1 MSNSSNIICP
11 NCKHEFPIGNAL
23 TQQIE
28 TDIRNKYLKVYN
40 DDKQKLEAERAQ
52 VNKLMEQAKTDAEN
66 QEKIITEKVKLQ
78 KGVLEQEA
86 IKKAASEMQLQM
98 ELLNKELTEK
108 EIKLKDS
115 QAREL
120 QFLLKEKEL
129 KDKEAQFELT
139 LQQKLQAERELLS
152 EQIKKQ
158 ELEKNSIKEKD
169 HQMQMLE
176 LKKQLEDQKR
186 LTEEMVR
193 KQGQGS
199 MQLQG
204 EVHELALE
212 ELLRSTFPFDAIDE
226 VGKGVKGADAIHTIR
241 NPLGQ
246 VCGKIIYESKNTKAF
261 GGDWIDKLK
270 HDMRSSQANI
280 AVIVTETMPKDMER
294 FGMKDGVWIC
304 NFSEIKSLA
313 YVLRDSLIKIHAAQ
327 ASQENKGDKMSLL
340 YSYLTG
346 TEFRQQIEAIV
357 EGFSELQYGIQ
368 KEKNAMTKIWKE
380 REKQLEKVLLNTTNF
395 YGSVKG
401 IAGNAIGDIKLLE
414 LGGEDEKQI

>member
-52 VNKLMEQAKTDAEN
+52 INKLLEQAKIDAEN
-66 QEKIITEKVKLQ
+66 QEKIISEKVKLQ
-78 KGVLEQEA
+78 KAVLEQEA
-86 IKKAASEMQLQM
+86 IKKAASEMALQM
-98 ELLNKELTEK
+98 EMLNKELSEK
-108 EIKLKDS
+108 ETKLKDS
-115 QAREL
+115 QAKEL
-120 QFLLKEKEL
+120 QFLLKAKEL
-129 KDKEAQFELT
+129 QEKEAQFELT

-169 HQMQMLE
+169 YQLQMME
-176 LKKQLEDQKR
+176 LKKQLEDQKK

-199 MQLQG
+199 MQMQG
-204 EVHELALE
+204 EVQELILE
-212 ELLRSTFPFDAIDE
+212 ELLRSTFPFDSIDE
-226 VGKGVKGADAIHTIR
+226 VGKGVKGADAIHTVR

-246 VCGKIIYESKNTKAF
+246 VCGRIIYESKNTKAF

-270 HDMRSSQANI
+270 HDMRSSQADI
-280 AVIVTETMPKDMER
+280 AVIVTETMPKDMDR

-304 NFSEIKSLA
+304 NFTEIKSLA
-313 YVLRDSLIKIHAAQ
+313 FVLRDSLIKIYAAQ
-327 ASQENKGDKMSLL
+327 ASQENKGDKMSML

-357 EGFSELQYGIQ
+357 EGFTELQMGIQ
-368 KEKNAMTKIWKE
+368 REKNAMQKIWKE

-414 LGGEDEKQI
+414 LGEDEV

>member
-1 MSNSSNIICP
+1 MSTTSTIKCP

-23 TQQIE
+23 AQEIE
-28 TDIRNKYLKVYN
+28 TEIRAKYLKVYN
-40 DDKQKLEAERAQ
+40 DDKQKLELERTQ
-52 VNKLMEQAKTDAEN
+52 VNKLLEQAKLDAEN
-66 QEKIITEKVKLQ
+66 QEKIIADKVKLQ
-78 KGVLEQEA
+78 KTIIEQEA

-98 ELLNKELTEK
+98 EMLNKELTENQQ
-108 EIKLKDS
+108 KLKDS
-115 QAREL
+115 QVKEL
-120 QFLLKEKEL
+120 EYLLKEKQLKTKEEEL
-129 KDKEAQFELT
+129 EIT
-139 LQQKLQAERELLS
+139 VQKKIQAERELLS

-158 ELEKNSIKEKD
+158 ELEKNSIKEKE
-169 HQMQMLE
+169 HQLQLME
-176 LKKQLEDQKR
+176 LKKQLEDQKK

-204 EVHELALE
+204 EVQELALE
-212 ELLRSTFPFDAIDE
+212 DLLRATFPFDLIEE
-226 VGKGVKGADAIHTIR
+226 VGKGVRGADAVQTVR

-246 VCGKIIYESKNTKAF
+246 ACGKIIYESKNTKAF

-270 HDMRSSQANI
+270 HDMRSTQADI

-294 FGMKDGVWIC
+294 FGMKDGVWVC
-304 NFSEIKSLA
+304 SFYEIKSLA
-313 YVLRDSLIKIHAAQ
+313 YVLRDSLVKIYAANS
-327 ASQENKGDKMSLL
+327 SQENKGDKMSML

-357 EGFSELQYGIQ
+357 EGFTELQDGIQ
-368 KEKNAMTKIWKE
+368 KEKNAMQKIWKE

-401 IAGNAIGDIKLLE
+401 IAGNAIGDIKALE
-414 LGGEDEKQI
+414 LGE

>member
-52 VNKLMEQAKTDAEN
+52 INKLMEQAKTDAEN
-66 QEKIITEKVKLQ
+66 QDKIIAEKVKLQ
-78 KGVLEQEA
+78 KTVLEQEA

-98 ELLNKELTEK
+98 EMLNKELSEK
-108 EIKLKDS
+108 ETKLKDS
-115 QAREL
+115 QAKEL

-129 KDKEAQFELT
+129 KEKESQFELT

-158 ELEKNSIKEKD
+158 ELEKNSIKDKD
-169 HQMQMLE
+169 HQLQMME
-176 LKKQLEDQKR
+176 LKKQLEDQKK

-199 MQLQG
+199 MQMQG
-204 EVHELALE
+204 EVQELILE
-212 ELLRSTFPFDAIDE
+212 ELLRSTFPFDSIDE

-270 HDMRSSQANI
+270 HDMRSSQADI

-304 NFSEIKSLA
+304 NYTEIKSLA
-313 YVLRDSLIKIHAAQ
+313 FVLRDSLIKVHAAQ
-327 ASQENKGDKMSLL
+327 SSQENKGDKMSLL

-357 EGFSELQYGIQ
+357 EGFTELQYGIQ

-414 LGGEDEKQI
+414 LDGDSE

>member
-52 VNKLMEQAKTDAEN
+52 INKLLEQAKIDAEN
-66 QEKIITEKVKLQ
+66 QEKIISEKVKLQ
-78 KGVLEQEA
+78 KAVLEQEA
-86 IKKAASEMQLQM
+86 IKKAASEMALQM
-98 ELLNKELTEK
+98 EMLNKELSEK
-108 EIKLKDS
+108 ETKLKDS
-115 QAREL
+115 QAKEL
-120 QFLLKEKEL
+120 QFLLKAKEL
-129 KDKEAQFELT
+129 QEKEAQFELT

-169 HQMQMLE
+169 YQLQMME
-176 LKKQLEDQKR
+176 LKKQLEDQKK

-199 MQLQG
+199 MQMQG
-204 EVHELALE
+204 EVQELILE
-212 ELLRSTFPFDAIDE
+212 ELLRSTFPFDSIDE
-226 VGKGVKGADAIHTIR
+226 VGKGVKGADAIHTVR

-270 HDMRSSQANI
+270 HDMRSSQADI
-280 AVIVTETMPKDMER
+280 AVIVTETMPKDMDR

-304 NFSEIKSLA
+304 NFTEIKSLA
-313 YVLRDSLIKIHAAQ
+313 FVLRDSLIKIYAAQ
-327 ASQENKGDKMSLL
+327 ASQENKGDKMSML

-357 EGFSELQYGIQ
+357 EGFTELQMGIQ
-368 KEKNAMTKIWKE
+368 REKNAMQKIWKE

-414 LGGEDEKQI
+414 LGENEV

>member
-1 MSNSSNIICP
+1 MSTNSSNIVCP

-52 VNKLMEQAKTDAEN
+52 INKLMEQAKTDAEN
-66 QEKIITEKVKLQ
+66 QDKIIAEKVKLQ
-78 KGVLEQEA
+78 KAVLEQDA
-86 IKKAASEMQLQM
+86 IKKAASEMALQM
-98 ELLNKELTEK
+98 EMLNKELIEK
-108 EIKLKDS
+108 ETKLKDS
-115 QAREL
+115 QAKEL

-129 KDKEAQFELT
+129 KEKESQFELT

-152 EQIKKQ
+152 DQIKKQ

-169 HQMQMLE
+169 HQLQMME
-176 LKKQLEDQKR
+176 LKKQLEDQKK

-199 MQLQG
+199 MQMQG
-204 EVHELALE
+204 EVQELILE
-212 ELLRSTFPFDAIDE
+212 ELLRSTFPFDSIDE
-226 VGKGVKGADAIHTIR
+226 VGKGVKGADAIHTVR

-270 HDMRSSQANI
+270 HDMRSSQADI

-304 NFSEIKSLA
+304 NYTEIKSLA
-313 YVLRDSLIKIHAAQ
+313 FVLRDSLIKVYAAQ
-327 ASQENKGDKMSLL
+327 SSQENKGDKMSLL

-357 EGFSELQYGIQ
+357 EGFTELQYGIQ
-368 KEKNAMTKIWKE
+368 KEKNAMQKIWKE

-414 LGGEDEKQI
+414 LGGEDET

>member
-52 VNKLMEQAKTDAEN
+52 INKLMEQAKTDAEN

-78 KGVLEQEA
+78 KAVLEQEA
-86 IKKAASEMQLQM
+86 IKKAASEMALQM
-98 ELLNKELTEK
+98 EMLNKELSEK
-108 EIKLKDS
+108 ETKLKDS
-115 QAREL
+115 QAKEL
-120 QFLLKEKEL
+120 QFLLKAKEL
-129 KDKEAQFELT
+129 QEKEAQFELT

-169 HQMQMLE
+169 YQLQMME
-176 LKKQLEDQKR
+176 LKKQLEDQKK

-199 MQLQG
+199 MQMQG
-204 EVHELALE
+204 EVQELILE

-226 VGKGVKGADAIHTIR
+226 VGKGVKGADAIHTVR

-270 HDMRSSQANI
+270 HDMRSSQADI

-304 NFSEIKSLA
+304 NFREIKSLA
-313 YVLRDSLIKIHAAQ
+313 FVLRDSLIKIHAAQ
-327 ASQENKGDKMSLL
+327 SSQENKGDKMSLL

-357 EGFSELQYGIQ
+357 EGFTELQYGIQ

-414 LGGEDEKQI
+414 LGGDTEE

>member
-52 VNKLMEQAKTDAEN
+52 INKLMEQAKTDAEN

-78 KGVLEQEA
+78 KAVLEQEA
-86 IKKAASEMQLQM
+86 IKKAASEMALQM
-98 ELLNKELTEK
+98 EMLNKELSEK
-108 EIKLKDS
+108 ETKLKDS
-115 QAREL
+115 QAKEL
-120 QFLLKEKEL
+120 QFLLKAKEL
-129 KDKEAQFELT
+129 QEKEAQFELT

-169 HQMQMLE
+169 YQLQMME
-176 LKKQLEDQKR
+176 LKKQLEDQKK

-199 MQLQG
+199 MQMQG
-204 EVHELALE
+204 EVQELILE

-226 VGKGVKGADAIHTIR
+226 VGKGVKGADAIHTVR

-270 HDMRSSQANI
+270 HDMRSSQADI

-304 NFSEIKSLA
+304 NFREIKSLA
-313 YVLRDSLIKIHAAQ
+313 FVLRDSLIKIHAAQ
-327 ASQENKGDKMSLL
+327 SSQENKGDKMSLL

-357 EGFSELQYGIQ
+357 EGFTELQYGIQ

-414 LGGEDEKQI
+414 LGGETEE